1 MQLRPCHAPILES
14 GGTTLWFSD
23 VSQLLGFKGDD
34 RLVSIMDSLTCLSVM
49 VNVLDTET
57 DRVLE
62 ILDFVNELTIS
73 AKELHL
79 YINDPILDFAQFHDV
94 NINYNVAI
102 SSQGTIIQI

>member
-1 MQLRPCHAPILES
+1 
-14 GGTTLWFSD
+14 
-23 VSQLLGFKGDD
+23 
-34 RLVSIMDSLTCLSVM
+34 M

-79 YINDPILDFAQFHDV
+79 NINYPILDFAQFHDV
-94 NINYNVAI
+94 NINYNVVI
-102 SSQGTIIQI
+102 SIKGTIIQI